1 MTEPNQG
8 RPNPKQLILEI
19 EEFVNNPPPDVVEK
33 MRQMHQKRQEMP
45 SSASLGELMTKRLG

>member
-1 MTEPNQG
+1 MTQTNLG
-8 RPNPKQLILEI
+8 RPNPKQVIQDI
-19 EEFVNNPPPDVVEK
+19 EEFVNNPPPEVVER